1 MSLLKAWKVGIEC
14 DNATF
19 ECHFKKVHTRNNSF
33 KKKILNSASKVL
45 NWIIVDMLKYLYK
58 RYVITDKVLATHFF
72 IRSGD
77 CQRSLSLAAI
87 YLLSFNL
94 TVAYHSN

>member
-45 NWIIVDMLKYLYK
+45 NWIIVDILKYLYK

-72 IRSGD
+72 LLEVVIAKD
-77 CQRSLSLAAI
+77 H
-87 YLLSFNL
+87 YLLLQFIYFLSI
-94 TVAYHSN
+94 